1 MDDIIIM
8 DSFGDIWLCADDGGP
23 WFCRTSVVDGVPAF
37 APSAEYIETYY
48 GPIRVF
54 QEVK

>member
-1 MDDIIIM
+1 MVNVIIM
-8 DSFGDIWLCADDGGP
+8 DSSGDLWICADDCS
-23 WFCRTSVVDGVPAF
+23 WTCVTSSIDGVFAS
-37 APSAEYIETYY
+37 APSAEYIETHY